1 MGVQTQGGRDGQNGP
16 PIISVFFS
24 EETMR
29 EGLGV
34 AVGVLTLLS
43 RSEARAKA
51 AERAAARDASVSFRV
66 AMPPP
71 IRAVARG
78 LFIFQIAHPSHPRHP
93 LDR

>member
-1 MGVQTQGGRDGQNGP
+1 MK
-16 PIISVFFS
+16 
-24 EETMR
+24 

-66 AMPPP
+66 AM
-71 IRAVARG
+71 AAT
-78 LFIFQIAHPSHPRHP
+78 HPRCCSRRFNFKEPSFYLKSTTLHTQ
-93 LDR
+93 DIHWIDDEAR